1 MKNKNNLIIPFLG
14 MKNKELNG
22 NLLFLSIAIGASIGY
37 YLLKKFGSNKTKSK
51 PQSKLGSSI
60 TDMRTDVKNSTKSL
74 LGDYDDHHDPIKIN
88 VPEAG
93 TLAWKKNRDR
103 SMFPPIPDPN
113 IKIN

>member
-1 MKNKNNLIIPFLG
+1 MKNKNNFIIPFLG
-14 MKNKELNG
+14 ARSNKLNG
-22 NLLFLSIAIGASIGY
+22 NLLFLSVAIGASVGY
-37 YLLKKFGSNKTKSK
+37 YLLKKFGSKKPQFK
-51 PQSKLGSSI
+51 PQSKWDSSI
-60 TDMRTDVKNSTKSL
+60 NDMRTEIKNSTKSL
-74 LGDYDDHHDPIKIN
+74 LGDYDDNHDPIKIN